1 MQSGKSM
8 RPFRKWCEDNGFG
21 YTTGY
26 KKINSG
32 EVKAV
37 KVGKLTYITDEED
50 ARWVQSLP
58 AYKAKNAEG

>member
-1 MQSGKSM
+1 MQSGKGM
-8 RPFRKWCEDNGFG
+8 RSFRKWCDDNDFG

-50 ARWVQSLP
+50 ARWRQSLP